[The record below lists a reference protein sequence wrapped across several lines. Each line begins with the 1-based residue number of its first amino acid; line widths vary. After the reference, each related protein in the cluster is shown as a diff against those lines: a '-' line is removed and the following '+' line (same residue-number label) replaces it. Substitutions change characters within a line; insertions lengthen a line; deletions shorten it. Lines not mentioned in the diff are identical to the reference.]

1 MLGNTPSPLIRNLA
15 ILVMC
20 IVPVTSSASNS
31 EWLKVDDFENA
42 ASTLSTWT
50 KIDLQNQTDPKIE
63 TPQVTEVRQEFET
76 GNHYLLKKPAPDG
89 IVGNRKAFSFTKLPE
104 PVGVG
109 QTYTFY
115 LRINVEAFPNNHVF
129 GLSNMGPEGII
140 EFAYDA
146 FEPTVRITDRYDSNI
161 DFKNDG
167 TLAVNKGDWY
177 DRIKN
182 EKENRYARPL
192 EPGAWYEIWLVVNN
206 SSPANGGQTYD
217 MYMRGGSEFPEQAI
231 VYSGA
236 DFRMKRN
243 LPIIYFS
250 ATCNTGS
257 KEKPYG
263 NGGVKYDDL
272 YMKRGVDLL
281 TPSFK

>member
-31 EWLKVDDFENA
+31 EWL
-42 ASTLSTWT
+42 
-50 KIDLQNQTDPKIE
+50 
-63 TPQVTEVRQEFET
+63 
-76 GNHYLLKKPAPDG
+76 
-89 IVGNRKAFSFTKLPE
+89 
-104 PVGVG
+104 
-109 QTYTFY
+109 
-115 LRINVEAFPNNHVF
+115 NVEAFPNDHVF

-140 EFAYDA
+140 EHAYDA
-146 FEPTVRITDRYDSNI
+146 FEPTVRITD
-161 DFKNDG
+161 
-167 TLAVNKGDWY
+167 
-177 DRIKN
+177 
-182 EKENRYARPL
+182 RYARPL

-206 SSPANGGQTYD
+206 SSPANGGQIYD

-243 LPIIYFS
+243 LAIIYFS
-250 ATCNTGS
+250 ATRNTGS